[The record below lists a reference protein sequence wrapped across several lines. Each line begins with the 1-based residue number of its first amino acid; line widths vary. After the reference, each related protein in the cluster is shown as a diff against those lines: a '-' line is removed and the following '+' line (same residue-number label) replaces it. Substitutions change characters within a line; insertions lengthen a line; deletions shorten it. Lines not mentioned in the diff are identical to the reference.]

1 MPLRRLLALAVFAAV
16 LVLFPFAATALIPV
30 GTFETLDN
38 ASDVEVVGG
47 LACLTEDT
55 GLWIIDVSN
64 PAAPVEVSVLLGGAV
79 GVEVV
84 GGLAYVAAGSSGL
97 RIIDVSN
104 PEAPVELGALDTHAQ
119 DVEVDALIY
128 TYPQASSA
136 HDAERMRRPAQYF
149 KLEKFHRI
157 SAGLTAISAR

>member
-1 MPLRRLLALAVFAAV
+1 MGSRRRSVLVGSERTHHDAWLLRSVLRLPSLWALAVSVAL

-47 LACLTEDT
+47 LA
-55 GLWIIDVSN
+55 
-64 PAAPVEVSVLLGGAV
+64 
-79 GVEVV
+79 
-84 GGLAYVAAGSSGL
+84 YVA
-97 RIIDVSN
+97 
-104 PEAPVELGALDTHAQ
+104 
-119 DVEVDALIY
+119 
-128 TYPQASSA
+128 ASSA